1 MERYRHGHG
10 MLLRGDAIALAHVG
24 YSLVEHRAALVPMVR
39 GHLRGDALALEALS
53 REEQQLML
61 VLEDG
66 TRLPIVLTERNADGR
81 TWHFKSN
88 Q

>member
-10 MLLRGDAIALAHVG
+10 MLLRGDAIALPHVG
-24 YSLVEHRAALVPMVR
+24 YSLVEHRARLVPSVR
-39 GHLRGDALALEALS
+39 GHLRGDAMALEALS
-53 REEQQLML
+53 REEQQLVL

-66 TRLPIVLTERNADGR
+66 TRLPIVLTERRADGR

-88 Q
+88 H

>member
-24 YSLVEHRAALVPMVR
+24 YSLVEQRAAVASTVR
-39 GHLRGDALALEALS
+39 GRLRGDAMALEALS
-53 REEQQLML
+53 REEQLVL

-66 TRLPIVLTERNADGR
+66 TRLPIVLTERGADGR

-88 Q
+88 H